1 MILVSTLLFASFV
14 PIVYIHI
21 LHFSGY
27 LFMGDAFD
35 TALFKQTFQRVF
47 SKDQKG
53 EFRMAFGANLEI
65 KVNPSSCFDLSMSCV
80 YYL

>member
-1 MILVSTLLFASFV
+1 MCIQYA
-14 PIVYIHI
+14 YIHI
-21 LHFSGY
+21 LLFSGY

-65 KVNPSSCFDLSMSCV
+65 KVSPSSNFDFNISCFS
-80 YYL
+80 YI